1 MRKPQQ
7 TSGTPAET
15 YTKEMNMATDTE
27 NKEQAEIYERFC
39 TNVANESRPSNQRKT
54 RPKWIEKDQ
63 YPGADFDICNPYGT
77 ESNAQAPFKSNQA
90 PFQGN
95 QAPFQ
100 GNQAPFQGNQAPYG
114 GDGGEARAQAGTSS
128 QAKELFPRERER
140 DSENSQ
146 PRNDRSRSPPAQR
159 GRSLADRISFP
170 KKENTILH
178 TVVDSPRLG

>member
-1 MRKPQQ
+1 MGQKDARAPQNNDSMRKPQQ

-95 QAPFQ
+95 QAP
-100 GNQAPFQGNQAPYG
+100 YG
-114 GDGGEARAQAGTSS
+114 VGRRQRSEGGA
-128 QAKELFPRERER
+128 
-140 DSENSQ
+140 
-146 PRNDRSRSPPAQR
+146 
-159 GRSLADRISFP
+159 
-170 KKENTILH
+170 
-178 TVVDSPRLG
+178 